1 MAGSTAHYKRKQ
13 GPRFLLPNNKKAIS
27 LVSNDHF
34 PRSKSELTGR
44 KEGRNKK
51 KKTKLTRLTTR
62 RCLEDE
68 EDPRGSS
75 RAPSWRK
82 LNR

>member
-44 KEGRNKK
+44 KEGRKK
-51 KKTKLTRLTTR
+51 KKR
-62 RCLEDE
+62 
-68 EDPRGSS
+68 S
-75 RAPSWRK
+75 
-82 LNR
+82 